1 MKTAYS
7 PPGPSSAAAWLPL
20 SLAKKILLLC
30 AMLALAG
37 YTQLRA
43 GIQYWDPDGDPS
55 NNDVSGT
62 GTGALGTGI
71 TLPYGPIPW
80 ESTLWTDDSSL
91 PTSINNALI
100 KFNEGDDAIFWGIQ
114 ASGTAAPGDIAVTLN
129 APHTVNSLSFYTTL
143 SASGGVVYNY
153 WLAGGNPN
161 GLTNVTGLINCDGG
175 ANSYTASGNL
185 LESTV
190 QVPYYSTNGITHYGS
205 GNVIFKTNMVIAG
218 GPILISGVTRPGAA
232 AGITVPTIAQ
242 WNTSVN
248 GPYQPFPLNSQI
260 IITNGGLLSVNG
272 TILTSSVP
280 IVIWD
285 GNISGA
291 GGVKAPQYVVRTCR
305 FGNNT
310 LAEVLNDDGTG
321 NTTLLKTGN
330 TYFGF
335 GATLNS
341 YKGGT
346 IISQGAIQFLQC
358 NGGATPA
365 SCLGTGPI
373 TMGDANTGSFDIG
386 LGRGTTAPSTANT
399 NLVNNIIVTANGTG
413 RVFIGNQACAGII
426 RLSGNISL
434 GRSVILGGSGSAV
447 NGPLYTIAQRGTIFD
462 GIISGVGGVS
472 VLGASGLFYSPTD
485 PYISSQSWYSGGT
498 VELTNPNNSYSG
510 GSTVNWGT
518 LEAAANGSLGTG
530 SVTVNGPGILQL
542 DTAQGIATGANLT
555 LSGASPL
562 VNLNFSGTCTIN
574 ALSTNGGV
582 TYATSGTY
590 GSPTSSAANT
600 SSFFTNNGVLNIVTT
615 QTGSTTTLASSL
627 NPANLNTNYGM
638 NVTFTA
644 TVASVGAGTPTGTV
658 TFKNGTKVLSTG
670 LLSGGIA
677 TLTTNSLP
685 AGTNSITAWY
695 SGDVNFVP
703 SGTFPLSQVI
713 YTNLSTNN
721 VALGITN
728 TAPGIFSLSF
738 QGTPGAYYSVVTS
751 TNVTTPM
758 TNWTVVPDSTTVVT
772 DLVAGSWGI
781 TVTNTS
787 SAQYYRAKV
796 AGIVP

>member
-1 MKTAYS
+1 
-7 PPGPSSAAAWLPL
+7 
-20 SLAKKILLLC
+20 
-30 AMLALAG
+30 
-37 YTQLRA
+37 
-43 GIQYWDPDGDPS
+43 
-55 NNDVSGT
+55 
-62 GTGALGTGI
+62 
-71 TLPYGPIPW
+71 
-80 ESTLWTDDSSL
+80 
-91 PTSINNALI
+91 
-100 KFNEGDDAIFWGIQ
+100 
-114 ASGTAAPGDIAVTLN
+114 
-129 APHTVNSLSFYTTL
+129 
-143 SASGGVVYNY
+143 
-153 WLAGGNPN
+153 
-161 GLTNVTGLINCDGG
+161 
-175 ANSYTASGNL
+175 
-185 LESTV
+185 
-190 QVPYYSTNGITHYGS
+190 
-205 GNVIFKTNMVIAG
+205 
-218 GPILISGVTRPGAA
+218 
-232 AGITVPTIAQ
+232 
-242 WNTSVN
+242 
-248 GPYQPFPLNSQI
+248 
-260 IITNGGLLSVNG
+260 
-272 TILTSSVP
+272 
-280 IVIWD
+280 
-285 GNISGA
+285 
-291 GGVKAPQYVVRTCR
+291 
-305 FGNNT
+305 
-310 LAEVLNDDGTG
+310 
-321 NTTLLKTGN
+321 
-330 TYFGF
+330 
-335 GATLNS
+335 
-341 YKGGT
+341 
-346 IISQGAIQFLQC
+346 
-358 NGGATPA
+358 
-365 SCLGTGPI
+365 
-373 TMGDANTGSFDIG
+373 
-386 LGRGTTAPSTANT
+386 
-399 NLVNNIIVTANGTG
+399 
-413 RVFIGNQACAGII
+413 
-426 RLSGNISL
+426 
-434 GRSVILGGSGSAV
+434 
-447 NGPLYTIAQRGTIFD
+447 
-462 GIISGVGGVS
+462 
-472 VLGASGLFYSPTD
+472 
-485 PYISSQSWYSGGT
+485 
-498 VELTNPNNSYSG
+498 
-510 GSTVNWGT
+510 
-518 LEAAANGSLGTG
+518 
-530 SVTVNGPGILQL
+530 VTVNGPGILQL

-721 VALGITN
+721 VALGITS

>member
-1 MKTAYS
+1 M
-7 PPGPSSAAAWLPL
+7 
-20 SLAKKILLLC
+20 
-30 AMLALAG
+30 
-37 YTQLRA
+37 
-43 GIQYWDPDGDPS
+43 
-55 NNDVSGT
+55 
-62 GTGALGTGI
+62 
-71 TLPYGPIPW
+71 
-80 ESTLWTDDSSL
+80 
-91 PTSINNALI
+91 
-100 KFNEGDDAIFWGIQ
+100 
-114 ASGTAAPGDIAVTLN
+114 
-129 APHTVNSLSFYTTL
+129 
-143 SASGGVVYNY
+143 
-153 WLAGGNPN
+153 
-161 GLTNVTGLINCDGG
+161 
-175 ANSYTASGNL
+175 
-185 LESTV
+185 
-190 QVPYYSTNGITHYGS
+190 
-205 GNVIFKTNMVIAG
+205 
-218 GPILISGVTRPGAA
+218 
-232 AGITVPTIAQ
+232 
-242 WNTSVN
+242 
-248 GPYQPFPLNSQI
+248 
-260 IITNGGLLSVNG
+260 
-272 TILTSSVP
+272 
-280 IVIWD
+280 
-285 GNISGA
+285 
-291 GGVKAPQYVVRTCR
+291 
-305 FGNNT
+305 
-310 LAEVLNDDGTG
+310 
-321 NTTLLKTGN
+321 
-330 TYFGF
+330 
-335 GATLNS
+335 
-341 YKGGT
+341 
-346 IISQGAIQFLQC
+346 
-358 NGGATPA
+358 
-365 SCLGTGPI
+365 
-373 TMGDANTGSFDIG
+373 
-386 LGRGTTAPSTANT
+386 
-399 NLVNNIIVTANGTG
+399 
-413 RVFIGNQACAGII
+413 
-426 RLSGNISL
+426 
-434 GRSVILGGSGSAV
+434 
-447 NGPLYTIAQRGTIFD
+447 
-462 GIISGVGGVS
+462 
-472 VLGASGLFYSPTD
+472 
-485 PYISSQSWYSGGT
+485 
-498 VELTNPNNSYSG
+498 
-510 GSTVNWGT
+510 
-518 LEAAANGSLGTG
+518 
-530 SVTVNGPGILQL
+530 
-542 DTAQGIATGANLT
+542 ATGANLT